1 MGQIP
6 EEQLT
11 TDIEET
17 RRDLSRNID
26 ALNDKVNPTRVV
38 QRRKE
43 ATRSRISGMRD
54 SVMGSAQ
61 HASANASSAGDSVT
75 DRVADARGAVAD
87 SAQGAVHTAG
97 QKTEGNPMAAGL
109 IAFGAG
115 WLLSAL
121 IPASEKE
128 TEAASRLVDAA
139 KEHGQPIVDEAK
151 SAGQEV
157 GQHLQDKASEAADE
171 VKQSAQSSAQTL
183 QDEGASSA
191 QTVKDD
197 ARSSA
202 QSVKDTQ
209 QSS

>member
-1 MGQIP
+1 MGQNT

-11 TDIEET
+11 AGIEET
-17 RRDLSRNID
+17 RQDLSRNLD
-26 ALNDKVNPTRVV
+26 ALNDKVNPSRVV

-43 ATRSRISGMRD
+43 ATRNRFSSMRD
-54 SVMGSAQ
+54 SVMGSTQ
-61 HASANASSAGDSVT
+61 HASSTGGGATG
-75 DRVADARGAVAD
+75 RVSDAKDAVAG
-87 SAQGAVHTAG
+87 SAQSAVHTAG
-97 QKTEGNPMAAGL
+97 QTAEGNPMAAGL

-115 WLLSAL
+115 WLISSL

-128 TEAASRLVDAA
+128 TQAAARLVDAA

-151 SAGQEV
+151 SV
-157 GQHLQDKASEAADE
+157 GQDMGQQLQEKATEAAEE
-171 VKQSAQSSAQTL
+171 VKSSAQSSAQTVK
-183 QDEGASSA
+183 DEGQSSA

-197 ARSSA
+197 AQSSA